1 MTSSVP
7 EASRLSIDR
16 SGRACGASIA
26 IGVRLDH
33 QRGHPARGPWVL
45 LGRRGPSK
53 KPPPLSEDRSMPRL
67 EKCHAGWIA
76 RQEAAGSADVA
87 EVQQVSVVT
96 GGTFPFVSE
105 VDDEVAHSAGSR
117 WPGGGL
123 D

>member
-1 MTSSVP
+1 MGFAGQKGAIE
-7 EASRLSIDR
+7 EA
-16 SGRACGASIA
+16 A
-26 IGVRLDH
+26 
-33 QRGHPARGPWVL
+33 
-45 LGRRGPSK
+45 
-53 KPPPLSEDRSMPRL
+53 PLSEDRSMPRL

-117 WPGGGL
+117 WRGGGL